1 MIDAFYVEIDGIKLR
16 IGHKGTKL
24 VLVEFC
30 KEIERRASGKI
41 ELEIERAFEDYIF
54 KKAKNIPFDFVMDG
68 SDFEKEVWNE
78 LLKIPYGETL
88 SYGEIA
94 KRIGKKGAARAVGKA
109 CGRNKLGIVIPC
121 HRVIGSSGKL
131 TGFAG
136 GLEVKKK
143 LLKLEGF
150 LSEDQ

>member
-1 MIDAFYVEIDGIKLR
+1 MIDAFYVDIDGIKLK
-16 IGHKGTKL
+16 IGYEESKL
-24 VLVEFC
+24 VFVEFC
-30 KEIERRASGKI
+30 QSVEKRASSKM
-41 ELEIERAFEDYIF
+41 ELEIEKAFEDYIL
-54 KKAKNIPFDFVMDG
+54 KKNKKIPLDFIMDG
-68 SDFEKEVWNE
+68 SDFEKEVWSE

-121 HRVIGSSGKL
+121 HRVIGSNGKL

-150 LSEDQ
+150 WSED